1 MSQQSHHSDDQ
12 QDATATDE
20 PYVIEWDEQ
29 ATANA
34 VRAMT
39 EALEPGGSQGR

>member
-1 MSQQSHHSDDQ
+1 MSQQSHQSDDE
-12 QDATATDE
+12 QDTTDE

-34 VRAMT
+34 VRAMA
-39 EALEPGGSQGR
+39 EALEPGGSQR